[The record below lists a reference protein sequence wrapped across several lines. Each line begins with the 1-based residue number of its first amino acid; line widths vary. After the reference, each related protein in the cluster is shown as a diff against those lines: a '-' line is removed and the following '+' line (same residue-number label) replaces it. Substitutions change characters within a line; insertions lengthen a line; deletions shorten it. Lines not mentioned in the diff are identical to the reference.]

1 MVSIIEIITKLL
13 ILITTLVGEFSP
25 IKPNISST
33 TTTYVEN
40 IQPTVMTTM
49 TTPIALSIETGS
61 SYCNSTNILVAVR
74 NDGTEASGPVSVNVF
89 SHTGASDYCYIS
101 NIKPGE
107 VSYCVISRNRLVDI
121 GYYRI
126 IARGRNSTSSGMIFC
141 ATPGYGMPIPSS
153 IIKALSHL
161 TLDLGSSYCTLTNI
175 VVGVRNEGGISSG
188 PIAIAVISPTQNVFV
203 GCTISDIPPG
213 GLNTCSLPRGQI
225 LTGAGY
231 YKIVVSS
238 STSNSTGVLYC
249 FG

>member
-1 MVSIIEIITKLL
+1 MVSIIEAITKLL
-13 ILITTLVGEFSP
+13 VLITTLVGGISP

-49 TTPIALSIETGS
+49 TTPVVLSIETGS

-74 NDGTEASGPVSVNVF
+74 NDGTEDSGPVSVNVY
-89 SHTGASDYCYIS
+89 SPTGTSSYCYIS
-101 NIKPGE
+101 NIKPAE
-107 VSYCVISRNRLVDI
+107 ISYCVISRNQLVDI

-126 IARGRNSTSSGMIFC
+126 IARGRNSTSSGVMFC
-141 ATPGYGMPIPSS
+141 ATHGYGTPIPGSTV
-153 IIKALSHL
+153 KTPSHL
-161 TLDLGSSYCTLTNI
+161 ILEPISYCTLTNI
-175 VVGVRNEGGISSG
+175 VVSVRNDGEISSG
-188 PIAIAVISPTQNVFV
+188 PVAIAVISPTQNVFV

-213 GLNTCSLPRGQI
+213 GLSTCSLPRGQI
-225 LTGAGY
+225 LTGSGY

-249 FG
+249 VG